1 MIKWENHIVRALNQK
16 TCIIAFGGL
25 LSHRTIIVSI
35 SFSFTNFSQAT
46 HQYAFASRSII
57 SMNHSLVNRFIQ
69 LANRI
74 HHFHPGC
81 LDLFAQKCFSS
92 ITDRRVKVRLPHT
105 ISSCFFC
112 VSSYTLPSR
121 SNICQLCNLTLVIN
135 LVPSLQFYLNEV
147 VLSRFN
153 LPIDI

>member
-1 MIKWENHIVRALNQK
+1 MIKWENHIVQTLNQK

-25 LSHRTIIVSI
+25 LSHRKIIVSI

-92 ITDRRVKVRLPHT
+92 ITHRRVKVRLPHT

-135 LVPSLQFYLNEV
+135 LIPSLQFYLNEV